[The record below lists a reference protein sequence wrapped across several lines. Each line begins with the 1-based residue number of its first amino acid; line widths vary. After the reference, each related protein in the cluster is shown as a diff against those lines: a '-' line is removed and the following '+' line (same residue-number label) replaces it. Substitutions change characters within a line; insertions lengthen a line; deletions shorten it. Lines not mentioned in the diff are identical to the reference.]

1 MRAKKIKT
9 PLILADFMAKSTV
22 ALAIERKPCCPIR
35 TKLLHSATACRNA
48 LKKGVPIRIEVKK
61 KVPEHPVPALQA
73 LLSLRHQKKPWK
85 LQHSQCPC
93 DAYDPKVTIR
103 FPAFAEAKIRISFD
117 TIDIDTREIVVF
129 LRKFLAA
136 DVERIKS
143 IGSIGTML
151 Q

>member
-1 MRAKKIKT
+1 
-9 PLILADFMAKSTV
+9 MAKSTV
-22 ALAIERKPCCPIR
+22 ALAIERKLSCPIR
-35 TKLLHSATACRNA
+35 TELLQSATACRNA

-117 TIDIDTREIVVF
+117 TIDIDTRESVVF

>member
-1 MRAKKIKT
+1 MQECLPFCRYFDKREA
-9 PLILADFMAKSTV
+9 S
-22 ALAIERKPCCPIR
+22 LAIERKPCCPIR
-35 TKLLHSATACRNA
+35 TELLHSATACRNA
-48 LKKGVPIRIEVKK
+48 HKKGVPIRIEVKK
-61 KVPEHPVPALQA
+61 KVPKHPVPTLQA

-129 LRKFLAA
+129 LRKFLTT

-143 IGSIGTML
+143 IGSIGAVFE
-151 Q
+151 